1 MWAMRRRKLVSL
13 SDVAIHAAMRF
24 MTIRTDILSQSG
36 SKTLLYARVV
46 ASELTE
52 NALQKPTG

>member
-1 MWAMRRRKLVSL
+1 VSL
-13 SDVAIHAAMRF
+13 SDDAIHAAIRF
-24 MTIRTDILSQSG
+24 MTTKTDILSKLG